1 MVEVGELGNRT
12 EAPFTDSVPEPAGD
26 SGGVVGGGGAFDLPV
41 GPNAGDEEAS
51 RGSWDPST
59 SHPATVL
66 NPVPWNRP
74 HVPFDLVVEQMFGYG
89 VVYSQQRVV
98 SV

>member
-12 EAPFTDSVPEPAGD
+12 ETPFADSVAEPAGD
-26 SGGVVGGGGAFDLPV
+26 SGGVVGGGWAFDLPV
-41 GPNAGDEEAS
+41 GPNARDEEAS
-51 RGSWDPST
+51 RGSWDPSA

-66 NPVPWNRP
+66 NPVRSNRP
-74 HVPFDLVVEQMFGYG
+74 HALFDLAVEQMYGYG

-98 SV
+98 LA